1 MNDFTGMKKL
11 RRQIAA
17 LLLAA
22 VTAVSFVPTVL
33 AESPSDLIS
42 TQSSTAS
49 ATSAT
54 TATSPTTAASSIVP
68 AVSSVPSKAVSGSGF
83 ENVQSDGGTML
94 VGTAR
99 IPKTDGS
106 YATVKFVYSSGINL
120 NDKSLTLINTEL
132 NACGVTI
139 PDGMIYVSRS
149 DVVSDS
155 ELMTQTSERQAVF
168 ACGSESAPTVLKAYP
183 PFESVE
189 ESFEHL
195 FRGYIFT
202 ITGYSSL
209 KPVLEGRSE
218 IVLSEDGQTASTSIV
233 MSEDYVEKVI
243 NGKKVKILM
252 INSELK
258 YYFRAPKLNFEK
270 DQNYVASASDI
281 EYHYPTHTTT
291 ETTVA
296 TLYVNPSSEEDQVPE
311 DMTTTQPS
319 DTSTTEAA
327 KPTSDETTEP
337 EATTVSTTEPTTTST
352 TESTTEP
359 TTASTTTSA
368 TESTTEPT
376 TASTT
381 SSTKATTTTTLE
393 EDEPTTTQKITTTSA
408 PAMPTTQ
415 STTDGSAFDH
425 TTLPNALSSRRGYV
439 NTRRLRLNIRSG
451 PGLNYMIVTVLP
463 KGTYVTVLDTS
474 NPDWY
479 LIRTMNRTVG
489 YAYSYYIKIDE

>member
-1 MNDFTGMKKL
+1 MNELTGMKKL
-11 RRQIAA
+11 RRRLAA

-22 VTAVSFVPTVL
+22 VTAVSFAPAVL
-33 AESPSDLIS
+33 AESPSDLTTTS
-42 TQSSTAS
+42 SSTTQSSSTQPSS
-49 ATSAT
+49 AA
-54 TATSPTTAASSIVP
+54 P
-68 AVSSVPSKAVSGSGF
+68 AKAVSGSGF

-149 DVVSDS
+149 DIVSDS
-155 ELMTQTSERQAVF
+155 QLMTQTSERQAVF
-168 ACGSESAPTVLKAYP
+168 ACGSESTPTVLKAYP
-183 PFESVE
+183 SYESVE

-202 ITGYSSL
+202 ITGYTSL
-209 KPVLEGRSE
+209 RPVLEGRSE
-218 IVLSEDGQTASTSIV
+218 ITLSDDGQTASTSIV

-296 TLYVNPSSEEDQVPE
+296 TLYVNPSSEEQVPE
-311 DMTTTQPS
+311 DMTTTDSQG
-319 DTSTTEAA
+319 DTTTTEAV
-327 KPTSDETTEP
+327 KPTSDTTTEAT
-337 EATTVSTTEPTTTST
+337 EA
-352 TESTTEP
+352 TEP
-359 TTASTTTSA
+359 TTASTTESTTEA
-368 TESTTEPT
+368 TTATTTESTTEAT

-381 SSTKATTTTTLE
+381 QSTKATTKATTTTAADLDD
-393 EDEPTTTQKITTTSA
+393 DETTTTKKTTTTA
-408 PAMPTTQ
+408 PAMPTTTQ
-415 STTDGSAFDH
+415 STTDSSAFDR
-425 TTLPNALSSRRGYV
+425 TTMPNSLSSNRAYV

-451 PGLNYMIVTVLP
+451 PGLDYMVVTVLP

-489 YAYSYYIKIDE
+489 YAYSYYIKIEG

>member
-1 MNDFTGMKKL
+1 MKKL
-11 RRQIAA
+11 RRRLAA

-22 VTAVSFVPTVL
+22 VTAVAFVPTVL
-33 AESPSDLIS
+33 AESPSDLKT
-42 TQSSTAS
+42 TQSSQ
-49 ATSAT
+49 T
-54 TATSPTTAASSIVP
+54 TATSAATIASSAP
-68 AVSSVPSKAVSGSGF
+68 AKAVSGNGF
-83 ENVQSDGGTML
+83 ENVQSDGGTMM

-99 IPKTDGS
+99 IPKTNGG
-106 YATVKFVYSSGINL
+106 YATVKYVYSSGINL

-149 DVVSDS
+149 DIVSDS
-155 ELMTQTSERQAVF
+155 QLMNQTSERQAVF

-218 IVLSEDGQTASTSIV
+218 IVLSDDGQTASTSIV

-270 DQNYVASASDI
+270 DNNYVASASDI
-281 EYHYPTHTTT
+281 EYHYPSHTTT

-296 TLYVNPSSEEDQVPE
+296 TLYVNPSSDENQVPE
-311 DMTTTQPS
+311 DMTTTPSS
-319 DTSTTEAA
+319 DTSTTEAV
-327 KPTSDETTEP
+327 KPTSDETTES
-337 EATTVSTTEPTTTST
+337 EATTASTTEPTTASTTESTTEPTTTST

-359 TTASTTTSA
+359 TTASTTSA
-368 TESTTEPT
+368 
-376 TASTT
+376 
-381 SSTKATTTTTLE
+381 TKATTTTAAQK
-393 EDEPTTTQKITTTSA
+393 DEPTTTQKPTNTTA
-408 PAMPTTQ
+408 PTLPTTQ
-415 STTDGSAFDH
+415 STTDGSAFEH
-425 TTLPNALSSRRGYV
+425 TTLPNSLSSNRAFV
-439 NTRRLRLNIRSG
+439 NTRRLPLNIRSG

>member
-1 MNDFTGMKKL
+1 MNEFIGMKKL
-11 RRQIAA
+11 RRRLAA

-33 AESPSDLIS
+33 AESPSDLET
-42 TQSSTAS
+42 TQSS
-49 ATSAT
+49 ATVSSSAT
-54 TATSPTTAASSIVP
+54 TTATTAAASS
-68 AVSSVPSKAVSGSGF
+68 AVSSAPAKAVSGSGF
-83 ENVQSDGGTML
+83 ENVQSDGGTMM

-99 IPKTDGS
+99 IPKADGS

-120 NDKSLTLINTEL
+120 NDKSLTLINAEL
-132 NACGVTI
+132 NVCGVTI

-149 DVVSDS
+149 DIVSDS
-155 ELMTQTSERQAVF
+155 QLMTQTSERQAVF

-183 PFESVE
+183 PYESVE

-218 IVLSEDGQTASTSIV
+218 VVLSDDGQTATTSIV

-281 EYHYPTHTTT
+281 EYHYPSHATT
-291 ETTVA
+291 ETTVP
-296 TLYVNPSSEEDQVPE
+296 TLYVNPSSEENQVPE

-319 DTSTTEAA
+319 DTSTTEAV
-327 KPTSDETTEP
+327 KPTSHETTEP
-337 EATTVSTTEPTTTST
+337 EATTASTTEPTTASTTESTTEPTTTST

-359 TTASTTTSA
+359 TTASTTSA
-368 TESTTEPT
+368 T
-376 TASTT
+376 
-381 SSTKATTTTTLE
+381 KTTTTTALE
-393 EDEPTTTQKITTTSA
+393 EEEPTTTKKTTTTTA
-408 PAMPTTQ
+408 PTLPTTTQ
-415 STTDGSAFDH
+415 STTDGSAFEH
-425 TTLPNALSSRRGYV
+425 TTLPNSLSSNRAFV
-439 NTRRLRLNIRSG
+439 NTRRLPLNIRSG

>member
-1 MNDFTGMKKL
+1 MGMKKL
-11 RRQIAA
+11 RRRLAA
-17 LLLAA
+17 LLLTA

-33 AESPSDLIS
+33 AESPSDLKT
-42 TQSSTAS
+42 TQSSKTA
-49 ATSAT
+49 ATSAVT
-54 TATSPTTAASSIVP
+54 TAETTASTSS
-68 AVSSVPSKAVSGSGF
+68 AVSSVPAKAVSGSGF

-99 IPKTDGS
+99 IPKRDGS

-149 DVVSDS
+149 DIVSDS
-155 ELMTQTSERQAVF
+155 QLMTQTSERQAVF
-168 ACGSESAPTVLKAYP
+168 ACGSESTPTVLKAYP
-183 PFESVE
+183 PYESVE

-209 KPVLEGRSE
+209 KPVLGGRDE
-218 IVLSEDGQTASTSIV
+218 IVISDDGQTASTSIV
-233 MSEDYVEKVI
+233 MSENYVEKVI

-281 EYHYPTHTTT
+281 EYHYPSHTTT

-319 DTSTTEAA
+319 DTSTTEAV
-327 KPTSDETTEP
+327 KPTSEATTETEATTASTTEP
-337 EATTVSTTEPTTTST
+337 TTASTTESTTEPTTTST

-359 TTASTTTSA
+359 TTASATSA
-368 TESTTEPT
+368 
-376 TASTT
+376 
-381 SSTKATTTTTLE
+381 TKATTTTALE
-393 EDEPTTTQKITTTSA
+393 EDEPTTTKKTTTTAA
-408 PAMPTTQ
+408 PTLPTTQ
-415 STTDGSAFDH
+415 STTDGSAFEH
-425 TTLPNALSSRRGYV
+425 TTLPNSLSSNRAYV
-439 NTRRLRLNIRSG
+439 NTRRLPLNIRSG

>member
-1 MNDFTGMKKL
+1 MKKL
-11 RRQIAA
+11 RRRLAA

-22 VTAVSFVPTVL
+22 VTAVAFVPTVL
-33 AESPSDLIS
+33 AESPSDLKP
-42 TQSSTAS
+42 TQSSQ
-49 ATSAT
+49 T
-54 TATSPTTAASSIVP
+54 TATSAATIASSAP
-68 AVSSVPSKAVSGSGF
+68 AKAVSGNGF
-83 ENVQSDGGTML
+83 ENVQSDGGTMM

-99 IPKTDGS
+99 IPKTNGG
-106 YATVKFVYSSGINL
+106 YATVKYVYSSGINL

-149 DVVSDS
+149 DIVSDS
-155 ELMTQTSERQAVF
+155 QLMNQTSERQAVF

-218 IVLSEDGQTASTSIV
+218 IVLSDDGQTASTSIV

-270 DQNYVASASDI
+270 DNNYVASASDI
-281 EYHYPTHTTT
+281 EYHYPSHTTT

-296 TLYVNPSSEEDQVPE
+296 TLYVNPSSDENQVPE
-311 DMTTTQPS
+311 DMTTTPSS
-319 DTSTTEAA
+319 DTSTTEAV
-327 KPTSDETTEP
+327 KPTSDETTES
-337 EATTVSTTEPTTTST
+337 EATTASTTEPTTASTTESTTEPTTTST

-359 TTASTTTSA
+359 TTASTTSA
-368 TESTTEPT
+368 
-376 TASTT
+376 
-381 SSTKATTTTTLE
+381 TKATTTTAAQK
-393 EDEPTTTQKITTTSA
+393 DEPTTTQKPTNTTA
-408 PAMPTTQ
+408 PTLPTTQ
-415 STTDGSAFDH
+415 STTDGSAFEH
-425 TTLPNALSSRRGYV
+425 TTLPNSLSSNRAFV
-439 NTRRLRLNIRSG
+439 NTRRLPLNIRSG

-479 LIRTMNRTVG
+479 LLRTMNRTVG